1 MSSGHRPRVTL
12 VTSNGW
18 GLGHLSRQ
26 LAIALAMGDRADVTL
41 FSFSRALPLAE
52 QFGIRSEFCPSHS
65 SPWVPRPRWNKYVE
79 RRFDAFLTEVGSDV
93 VLFDGVAPYPGI
105 INALMGFPTIS
116 AGWLRRGMWLRGRT
130 EVQLAKASAFD
141 FVIEPGDIASPA
153 DTGPTARLDS
163 IRVPP
168 VSLLEVVPML
178 DRDEAAA
185 ALSLDPARPSV
196 LFGIGSGQPGEAAD
210 ARQVARDQALHHSD
224 WQVGT
229 VSSPLSTDV
238 GAGSEHDV
246 PIRGVYPLMRYLT
259 AFDAAISAA
268 GYNSV
273 HELIPAGVPSLF
285 VPKSAS
291 QTDDQIAR
299 ATYLADHDLALVA
312 MDHDLESVRNQVER
326 LLGGDRTWLQEAL
339 AAQQR
344 ETMLGGAR
352 AVAGFLTDSPP
363 IGVRETGREE
373 WRQPGFKGL
382 VKRAIGP
389 KGVEVVQRALGRVP
403 KQPPR
408 NPVSLHA
415 DPPHG
420 VAHLVVSQ
428 EVTDISLSNEQPVEH
443 VLTDTSPAYMKT
455 RLELIDEFYDVV
467 G

>member
-1 MSSGHRPRVTL
+1 VTL

-26 LAIALAMGDRADVTL
+26 LAIALAMGDRAEVSM
-41 FSFSRALPLAE
+41 FSFSRGLPLAE
-52 QFGIRSEFCPSHS
+52 QFGIKSEFCPSHNS
-65 SPWVPRPRWNKYVE
+65 SWVPRQRWNEYVE
-79 RRFDAFLTEVGSDV
+79 RRFVAFLTEIDSEV

-105 INALMGFPTIS
+105 INALIGFPAIS
-116 AGWLRRGMWLRGRT
+116 AGWLRRGMWLRDRT

-141 FVIEPGDIASPA
+141 FVIEPGDIASSA
-153 DTGPTARLDS
+153 DTGPTASLDS

-185 ALSLDPARPSV
+185 ALGLNPERPSV
-196 LFGIGSGQPGEAAD
+196 LFGIGSGQPGDAAD
-210 ARQVARDQALHHSD
+210 ARQVAREQALRHSD

-229 VSSPLSTDV
+229 VSSPLSTNV
-238 GAGSEHDV
+238 GANPGGGV

-299 ATYLADHDLALVA
+299 AAYLADHDLALVA

-326 LLGGDRTWLQEAL
+326 LLGEDRTRLKAAL
-339 AAQQR
+339 AAEQH

-352 AVAGFLTDSPP
+352 TVADLLTDSPP
-363 IGVRETGREE
+363 RGVRETGREE

-382 VKRAIGP
+382 MKRAIGP
-389 KGVEVVQRALGRVP
+389 KGVDLVQRALGRVP
-403 KQPPR
+403 KQLPR
-408 NPVSLHA
+408 NPVSLQS
-415 DPPHG
+415 DPPDG
-420 VAHLVVSQ
+420 VAHLLVSQ
-428 EVTDISLSNEQPVEH
+428 DVTDVILSDEQPVEH
-443 VLTDTSPAYMKT
+443 MLTNTSPAYMKT
-455 RLELIDEFYDVV
+455 RLELIDEFYEVV
-467 G
+467 N